1 MAKYNTICS
10 KCGKEYEVELFGKHV
25 DRERKLEWLK
35 DNGRCPEC
43 YKQYK
48 RDTADNKLII
58 REARE
63 RGRRVM
69 GRAVIAISSPI
80 SYEIK
85 DSLKE
90 LGYKWD
96 SYLSR
101 WYKLVPDVTPEEQME
116 WAMNECE
123 KLSQWRF
130 RIPDESYD
138 TPLDLLK
145 SVLE

>member
-43 YKQYK
+43 YKQHI

-63 RGRRVM
+63 K
-69 GRAVIAISSPI
+69 GRAVIAIDSPI

-85 DSLKE
+85 DNLKE
-90 LGYKWD
+90 LGYRWD
-96 SYLSR
+96 GYFRR
-101 WYKLVPDVTPEEQME
+101 WYKPVPDVTPEEQME
-116 WAMNECE
+116 WAMEECE
-123 KLSQWRF
+123 KLSQWNF
-130 RIPDESYD
+130 RIPDESD

-145 SVLE
+145 SVLG

>member
-63 RGRRVM
+63 K

-96 SYLSR
+96 GNLRR
-101 WYKLVPDVTPEEQME
+101 WYKPVPDVTPEEQME
-116 WAMNECE
+116 WAMEECE
-123 KLSQWRF
+123 KLSQWNF
-130 RIPDESYD
+130 RIPDESD

-145 SVLE
+145 SVLG

>member
-1 MAKYNTICS
+1 MAKYDTICS
-10 KCGKEYEVELFGKHV
+10 VCGKEYEVELFGKHV

-43 YKQYK
+43 YKQHK

-63 RGRRVM
+63 KGRRVT
-69 GRAVIAISSPI
+69 GRAVIAIDSPI

-85 DSLKE
+85 DDLKE

-96 SYLSR
+96 GNLRR
-101 WYKLVPDVTPEEQME
+101 WYKPVPDVTPEEH
-116 WAMNECE
+116 
-123 KLSQWRF
+123 KRSGQWRSARSSANGIF
-130 RIPDESYD
+130 EYLTKAM
-138 TPLDLLK
+138 TPR
-145 SVLE
+145 STY

>member
-43 YKQYK
+43 YKEYI
-48 RDTADNKLII
+48 RETADNKLVI

-63 RGRRVM
+63 K
-69 GRAVIAISSPI
+69 GRAVIAIDSPI

-85 DSLKE
+85 DNLKE
-90 LGYKWD
+90 LGYRWD
-96 SYLSR
+96 GYFRR
-101 WYKLVPDVTPEEQME
+101 WYKLVPDVTPEEQTE
-116 WAMNECE
+116 WAMKECE
-123 KLSQWRF
+123 KLSQWKF
-130 RIPDESYD
+130 RIPDESFD

-145 SVLE
+145 SVLG

>member
-1 MAKYNTICS
+1 MAKYDTICS
-10 KCGKEYEVELFGKHV
+10 VCGKEYEVELFGKYV
-25 DRERKLEWLK
+25 DREKKLEWLK

-58 REARE
+58 REPRE
-63 RGRRVM
+63 K

-96 SYLSR
+96 GNLRR
-101 WYKLVPDVTPEEQME
+101 WYKLVPDVTPEEQTK
-116 WAMNECE
+116 WAMEECE
-123 KLSQWRF
+123 KLSQWNF

-145 SVLE
+145 SVLG

>member
-1 MAKYNTICS
+1 MAKYDTICS
-10 KCGKEYEVELFGKHV
+10 VCGKEYEIELFGKHV
-25 DRERKLEWLK
+25 DRERKLKWMK
-35 DNGRCPEC
+35 NNGRCPEC

-63 RGRRVM
+63 K

-96 SYLSR
+96 GNLRR

-116 WAMNECE
+116 WAMGECE
-123 KLSQWRF
+123 KLSQWNF

-145 SVLE
+145 SVLG